1 MIKLTKVIAIII
13 AVLKAIE
20 PFVEFSSSDE

>member
-20 PFVEFSSSDE
+20 PFIEFKDLSE